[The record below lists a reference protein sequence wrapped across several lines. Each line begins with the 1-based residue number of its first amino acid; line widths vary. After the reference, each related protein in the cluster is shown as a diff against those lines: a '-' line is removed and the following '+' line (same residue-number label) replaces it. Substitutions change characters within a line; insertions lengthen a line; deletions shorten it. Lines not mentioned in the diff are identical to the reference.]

1 MVVYGSLY
9 LLGYDYIEDDEVEEM
24 EGFEIEIM
32 FVLGYED
39 LYIFEKI
46 VEQCLVGWWCLCFI
60 WLLFLCFICQKVR

>member
-24 EGFEIEIM
+24 EVFEIEIM

-39 LYIFEKI
+39 LYIVEK
-46 VEQCLVGWWCLCFI
+46 E
-60 WLLFLCFICQKVR
+60 